1 MHAVA
6 HVKAPRRPA
15 LATSPAHSAVAWR
28 GGATLL
34 SDRPGHFRNGISPQL
49 LIIVGSSVA
58 ALPSVCQPSRCQR
71 KCEQHSLSR
80 RVRGAGSSCKFT
92 KLTRHAIADDDPPES
107 SSGRG
112 RPGDWE
118 WGEIYIW
125 GGVTWTPSALGPT
138 PEEEVEQLERD
149 LASVGQRF
157 SAFNAGREFRDRVWA
172 AVAEQ
177 YPRAARCGSFATM
190 PVTPALATLRFARFV
205 EVLGISGEDAA
216 QLVEYDATPL
226 LVEPDGVA
234 SAFELLAQVSS
245 RVKALELVR
254 CHPGL
259 LVGGVHEQLKRGAGI
274 VSAALVDLLFAGR
287 LLKVLEDSSRDD
299 RGKLAE
305 IEFYANV
312 AARFKPVMDLAQRDT
327 DRLFKLFQFVTPLLA
342 QVLTFACIHTYLFP
356 LGTGW
361 LNAGELTA
369 LALNS
374 SVVTL
379 LVWMA
384 ARAAGLGV
392 IEAGLASCAL
402 AAGTTWA
409 WAAFLLGLLP
419 SERNL
424 WPLAFTTG
432 AWVLSLLTSFLQ
444 MGEQYL
450 SAMTT
455 ANLG

>member
-1 MHAVA
+1 MHATGY
-6 HVKAPRRPA
+6 VKAPRRPA
-15 LATSPAHSAVAWR
+15 LATSPAHRAFAWR

-34 SDRPGHFRNGISPQL
+34 SDRPGHFRNGNSPQL
-49 LIIVGSSVA
+49 LVIVGSSVA
-58 ALPSVCQPSRCQR
+58 ALSSVCQPSRCQR
-71 KCEQHSLSR
+71 KCEQQSLSR
-80 RVRGAGSSCKFT
+80 RVRRAGASCNFT
-92 KLTRHAIADDDPPES
+92 KLTRHAAADDDPPQ
-107 SSGRG
+107 R
-112 RPGDWE
+112 RPGDWD

-138 PEEEVEQLERD
+138 PEEEVERLERE

-157 SAFNAGREFRDRVWA
+157 SIANSGREFRDRVWA

-177 YPRAARCGSFATM
+177 YPRAARRGSFATM
-190 PVTPALATLRFARFV
+190 PVTPALTTLRFSRFV
-205 EVLGISGEDAA
+205 QVLGISGEDAFK
-216 QLVEYDATPL
+216 LVEYDATPL
-226 LVEPDGVA
+226 LVEPDGIA
-234 SAFELLAQVSS
+234 SAFELLAQKAS

-287 LLKVLEDSSRDD
+287 LLKVLEDGNRDD
-299 RGKLAE
+299 SGKLAE
-305 IEFYANV
+305 IELYANV
-312 AARFKPVMDLAQRDT
+312 AAWFKPVMDLAQRDT
-327 DRLFKLFQFVTPLLA
+327 DRLFRLFQFATPLLA
-342 QVLTFACIHTYLFP
+342 QVLTLACIHTYYFP

-374 SVVTL
+374 SVVTM
-379 LVWMA
+379 LVWMV
-384 ARAAGLGV
+384 ARGAAGMGV

-419 SERNL
+419 SERSL
-424 WPLAFTTG
+424 CPLALTTG
-432 AWVLSLLTSFLQ
+432 AWALSLLTSFLQ
-444 MGEQYL
+444 TGEQYL

-455 ANLG
+455 ADLG